1 MSQILRLQGQVY
13 HIPSIARTRLFS
25 SIFLGRPIIKI
36 VTHSGEDALIKYKL
50 SQWDNALKDYMR
62 LENSRAVCYEALKQ
76 VPMMEPTSS
85 DPPQMATLPSVV
97 TAELK

>member
-13 HIPSIARTRLFS
+13 HIPSIARTRFYS
-25 SIFLGRPIIKI
+25 SPFLGLPVIKI
-36 VTHSGEDALIKYKL
+36 VNHSGDDAFIKYRV
-50 SQWDNALKDYMR
+50 SQWDVASRDYMR